1 MPRQR
6 KGIPLP
12 PTAGWLL
19 RYSYYDLLPIL
30 GGILNLALIFWT
42 CLAFPHLPWW
52 GLAGSFLVVAFMYC
66 WNLQC
71 VAHNLIHNPFFTSDW
86 LNRAFY
92 LVETLCLGAPH
103 LLNHH
108 YHMAHHYGDND
119 YKGPDGT
126 TKDWSSIYRYGEADK
141 PEAFW
146 RYSLLGYFR
155 AEIVLAMKKVL
166 RHGWPQIVQVIVEFL
181 AIGAMWLFM
190 LLYSWQYFVFFY
202 LPSYYLGWV
211 FIYAEGYLEH
221 YGGQPGNYFANS
233 VSCYN
238 WLYNFL
244 TFNNGYHQEHHW
256 DPKAH
261 WTAQKQVHEEI
272 KPQLVANHTRILRGP
287 HITALIEDWWNARRQ
302 HRKLVEKQTPSKAAA

>member
-1 MPRQR
+1 MPRPGR
-6 KGIPLP
+6 TIPLP

-19 RYSYYDLLPIL
+19 RYSNYDLLPIVCAL
-30 GGILNLALIFWT
+30 LNLALIGWS
-42 CLAFPHLPWW
+42 CLAFQHLPWW
-52 GLAGSFLVVAFMYC
+52 AVAIAFLSVAFMYC

-86 LNRAFY
+86 LNRGFC

-103 LLNHH
+103 LLNYH

-119 YKGPDGT
+119 YKGPDGK
-126 TKDWSSIYRYGEADK
+126 TKDWSSIFRYGKDNL

-155 AEIVLAMKKVL
+155 AEIVLALKKVY
-166 RHGWPQIVQVIVEFL
+166 RAGWQQVVQVLVEFL
-181 AIGAMWLFM
+181 AIGAMWLAM
-190 LLYSWQYFVFFY
+190 LLYDWRFFVYFY

-221 YGGQPGNYFANS
+221 YGGQPGNYYANS
-233 VSCYN
+233 VNCYN
-238 WLYNFL
+238 WLYNIL

-261 WTAQKQVHEEI
+261 WTSMKRLHAEI
-272 KPQLVANHTRILRGP
+272 EPQLIANHTRVLRGP
-287 HITALIEDWWNARRQ
+287 HITGLIEDWWNARR
-302 HRKLVEKQTPSKAAA
+302 RKDKVEDTPLQRAA

>member
-1 MPRQR
+1 MPHTR

-12 PTAGWLL
+12 KTAGWLL
-19 RYSYYDLLPIL
+19 RYSSYDFLPIL
-30 GGILNLALIFWT
+30 GGLLNLALIFWS
-42 CLAFPHLPWW
+42 CAAYPYLPWW
-52 GLAGSFLVVAFMYC
+52 GVTLAFVAVAFMYC

-86 LNRAFY
+86 LNRAFC

-108 YHMAHHYGDND
+108 YHMAHHFGDND
-119 YKGPDGT
+119 YRGPDGT
-126 TKDWSSIYRYGEADK
+126 TKDWSSIYRYGQNNQ
-141 PEAFW
+141 PENFW

-155 AEIVLAMKKVL
+155 AELFLALKKVY
-166 RHGWPQIVQVIVEFL
+166 RNGWQHMVQVAVEFL
-181 AIGAMWLFM
+181 AIGVMWLAM
-190 LLYSWQYFVFFY
+190 LYVNWRYFVFFY
-202 LPSYYLGWV
+202 LPSYYPGWV

-221 YGGQPGNYFANS
+221 YGGKPGNYFANS

-261 WTAQKQVHEEI
+261 WTDQKRVHIEI
-272 KPQLVANHTRILRGP
+272 KPELLANGTRILRGP
-287 HITALIEDWWNARRQ
+287 HITALIEDWWNVRRQ
-302 HRKLVEKQTPSKAAA
+302 KAKMDGQAPQQRAAA